1 MEMIHMQLPSK
12 IKIVLGFVLIFI
24 RHSSSLSITVANIE
38 CISEH
43 VLYEDDTVSGNF
55 VVADRDV
62 FWSADHPGIDLTV
75 TSPAGN
81 IVHSVRGSS
90 GDKFDFRAKQ
100 SGIYKFC
107 FHNPWSSPETIS
119 FYIHIGHIPNEHDL
133 ARDEHMDPINVRI
146 AQLTEALESVIT
158 EQKYL
163 KARDSRHRYIH
174 VAEVVSRG
182 ATWADHLYRDI
193 WGTAEVFCGNTGI
206 RDKRIRDKSPRM
218 REDFSLGKDKTLR
231 GFILILRGVQD

>member
-55 VVADRDV
+55 VVADRDI

-75 TSPAGN
+75 TSPGGN

-163 KARDSRHRYIH
+163 KARDSRHRYTNESTRKRVIMYTLAEYVVLAASSGLQILYIH
-174 VAEVVSRG
+174 RLFS
-182 ATWADHLYRDI
+182 
-193 WGTAEVFCGNTGI
+193 
-206 RDKRIRDKSPRM
+206 KSFAYNR
-218 REDFSLGKDKTLR
+218 
-231 GFILILRGVQD
+231 V

>member
-1 MEMIHMQLPSK
+1 MMTMQ
-12 IKIVLGFVLIFI
+12 
-24 RHSSSLSITVANIE
+24 
-38 CISEH
+38 
-43 VLYEDDTVSGNF
+43 
-55 VVADRDV
+55 
-62 FWSADHPGIDLTV
+62 V

-90 GDKFDFRAKQ
+90 GDKFDFRAKQSGIYKFCFHNPWSSPETISFYIHIGHIPNEHDLARDENCSQGDKFDFRAKQ

-163 KARDSRHRYIH
+163 KARDSRHRY
-174 VAEVVSRG
+174 
-182 ATWADHLYRDI
+182 
-193 WGTAEVFCGNTGI
+193 N
-206 RDKRIRDKSPRM
+206 K
-218 REDFSLGKDKTLR
+218 
-231 GFILILRGVQD
+231 